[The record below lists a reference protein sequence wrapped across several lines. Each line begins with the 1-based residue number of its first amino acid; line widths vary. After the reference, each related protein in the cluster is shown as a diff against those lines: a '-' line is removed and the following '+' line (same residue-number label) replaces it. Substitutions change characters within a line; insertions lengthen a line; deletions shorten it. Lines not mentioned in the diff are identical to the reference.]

1 MPSARERRKEAMPF
15 GLQAP
20 ELLIILAIILVVF
33 GAGKLPQVF
42 GSLGK
47 GVKEFRDATEGKDTA
62 AQPPATTTPTVTTTT
77 TVPEVASTTV
87 VTQETRRQDA
97 VTSDQGPVT
106 RG

>member
-1 MPSARERRKEAMPF
+1 MPF

-20 ELLIILAIILVVF
+20 ELLIILAIILVIF

-47 GVKEFRDATEGKDTA
+47 GVREFREATEGKETA
-62 AQPPATTTPTVTTTT
+62 AQPPATTTATP
-77 TVPEVASTTV
+77 PEVASTTV
-87 VTQETRRQDA
+87 TTQETRRQDA

>member
-1 MPSARERRKEAMPF
+1 MLSARERRREAMPF

-20 ELLIILAIILVVF
+20 ELLIILAIILVIF

-47 GVKEFRDATEGKDTA
+47 GVREFREATEGKETA
-62 AQPPATTTPTVTTTT
+62 AQPPATTTATP
-77 TVPEVASTTV
+77 PEVASTTV
-87 VTQETRRQDA
+87 TTQETRRQDA

>member
-1 MPSARERRKEAMPF
+1 MPSARERRREAMPF

-20 ELLIILAIILVVF
+20 ELLIILAIILVIF

-47 GVKEFRDATEGKDTA
+47 GVREFREATEGKETP

-77 TVPEVASTTV
+77 PPEVVSTTV
-87 VTQETRRQDA
+87 TTQETRRQDA
-97 VTSDQGPVT
+97 VTSDQGPGT

>member
-1 MPSARERRKEAMPF
+1 MPF

-20 ELLIILAIILVVF
+20 ELLIILAIILVIF

-47 GVKEFRDATEGKDTA
+47 GVREFREATEGKETA
-62 AQPPATTTPTVTTTT
+62 AQPPATTAPAVTTTT
-77 TVPEVASTTV
+77 TTPPASSTTV
-87 VTQETRRQDA
+87 TTQETRRQDS
-97 VTSDQGPVT
+97 VTSDQGSGT